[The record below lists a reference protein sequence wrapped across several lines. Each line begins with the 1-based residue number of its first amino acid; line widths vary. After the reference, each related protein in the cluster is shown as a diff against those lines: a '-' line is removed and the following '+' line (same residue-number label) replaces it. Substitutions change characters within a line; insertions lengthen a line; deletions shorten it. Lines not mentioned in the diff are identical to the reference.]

1 MTTLTIDELLQTPY
15 WIVDILPRRVPADG
29 PGQYF
34 AVDAYWRREQL
45 TAIRQKRIQLLLKL
59 NCYEDL
65 TVATEEAQELNP
77 APARLAELIHTCSVR
92 IMTGGAMFLSDP
104 DDTYMTL
111 FNPDDALLEAVRILA
126 GAEGLFVWEGADG
139 MP

>member
-1 MTTLTIDELLQTPY
+1 MTTQTIDKLLQAPY

-34 AVDAYWRREQL
+34 AVEAYWRKEQL
-45 TAIRQKRIQLLLKL
+45 AAIRQKRIQLLLKL

-65 TVATEEAQELNP
+65 AVAAEEAQELNP
-77 APARLAELIHTCSVR
+77 APARLAELIHTRSVR
-92 IMTGGAMFLSDP
+92 IMAGGAMFLSDP

-126 GAEGLFVWEGADG
+126 GAEGLFVWKGADG
-139 MP
+139 MT